1 MVFEMWLQLIA
12 SYLAFMTVLH
22 NAYKNEIIIQILNCR
37 QIGHCDT
44 FALQQSNTKVR
55 ILLSLILYTNKYVI
69 LIVVDNYT
77 AQSLTMRH
85 SYIVDGDH

>member
-1 MVFEMWLQLIA
+1 MWLQLIA
-12 SYLAFMTVLH
+12 SYLTFMTVLH

-44 FALQQSNTKVR
+44 FGLQQSNTKVR

-69 LIVVDNYT
+69 LIAIANYT
-77 AQSLTMRH
+77 
-85 SYIVDGDH
+85 G